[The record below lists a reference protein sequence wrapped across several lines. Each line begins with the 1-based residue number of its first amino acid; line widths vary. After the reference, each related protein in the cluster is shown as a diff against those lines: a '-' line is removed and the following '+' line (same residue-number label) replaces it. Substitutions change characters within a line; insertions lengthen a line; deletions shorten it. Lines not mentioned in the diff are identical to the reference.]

1 MNTSLRSCRNGCKKV
16 YSGQCQQARHQ
27 DFTTGGGDTWGTH
40 FLIQYWT
47 YAATGGSNMKW
58 EAHVS
63 NGGAGH
69 HWIPAGDDPEYQ

>member
-1 MNTSLRSCRNGCKKV
+1 MDAKRSIVVSASKPAIRI
-16 YSGQCQQARHQ
+16 SQQ
-27 DFTTGGGDTWGTH
+27 GGGNTWGTH